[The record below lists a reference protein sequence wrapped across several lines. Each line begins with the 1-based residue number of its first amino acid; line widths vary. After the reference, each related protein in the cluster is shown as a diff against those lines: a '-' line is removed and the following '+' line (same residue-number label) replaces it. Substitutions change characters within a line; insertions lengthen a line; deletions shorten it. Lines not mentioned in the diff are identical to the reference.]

1 MLLGLLLPAPAVLAA
16 EGDGPAPFDA
26 DPVPE
31 ALLPLTARGTGTLY
45 LDARLDGRSE
55 NFLLD
60 TGAAMVTINQSLHRR
75 LARSGSARS
84 VREVAARLADGRT
97 RRMTV
102 ARIDSLDLGGGC
114 TLRNVEALVLPGEGT
129 NLLGLNALQPFAP
142 LTLRMEPLSLSL
154 SNCAPL
160 TVAAAPAPPR

>member
-1 MLLGLLLPAPAVLAA
+1 MGPWLNLVSASWERTDLGLGNLLPWLEEAA
-16 EGDGPAPFDA
+16 
-26 DPVPE
+26 
-31 ALLPLTARGTGTLY
+31 T
-45 LDARLDGRSE
+45 
-55 NFLLD
+55 LLD